1 VPSPPTFSVLI
12 AAYQAAEF
20 IGGAIESAIE
30 QVPPPLE
37 VIVGDDGSTDDLAG
51 ALARFGDAVTLVRIA
66 HGGEAAAKNAAA
78 GAATGDFL
86 PGRLAAIGALA
97 QAEPGLDVITTD
109 AYLVAGGEV
118 VGRAYGAGHPFAAHD
133 QRSEILR
140 RNFVLGLSAVRRA
153 RFIEVGGFDPGVAY
167 TTDWELWMRL
177 ILSGSRVGFVA
188 EPLAEYRLH
197 EQSMSAR
204 RAAMSRGRL
213 DSLARAAARTDL
225 SDPERAVVAEA
236 RWREQARLAREELK
250 EALLAGGGARTAAL
264 NVIRANGQAV
274 STRLRALASLVAPG
288 IARRRLVAEQERS
301 YVTVG
306 DRRLTRPH
314 TRRGDRQAP
323 PS

>member
-1 VPSPPTFSVLI
+1 VQSPPTFSVLI
-12 AAYQAAEF
+12 AAYQAASF
-20 IGGAIESAIE
+20 IGGAVDSALE
-30 QVPPPLE
+30 QMPPPHE
-37 VIVGDDGSTDDLAG
+37 VIVADDGSTDDLAG
-51 ALARFGDAVTLVRIA
+51 ALARFGDTVTLVRIE

-78 GAATGDFL
+78 AAASGDFL
-86 PGRLAAIGALA
+86 AFLD
-97 QAEPGLDVITTD
+97 AEPDLDAITTD

-118 VGRAYGAGHPFAAHD
+118 VGRAYGPGHPFPDRD
-133 QRSEILR
+133 QRVEILR
-140 RNFVLGLSAVRRA
+140 RNFVLGLSAVRRQ
-153 RFIEVGGFDPGVAY
+153 RFIEVGGFDTGVAY

-213 DSLARAAARTDL
+213 DSLARAAARSDL
-225 SDPERAVVAEA
+225 SAAERAVVAEA
-236 RWREQARLAREELK
+236 RRSEHARLAREELK
-250 EALLAGGGARTAAL
+250 EALLAAGGAGARTAAL
-264 NVIRANGQAV
+264 NVLRSDEQPV
-274 STRLRALASLVAPG
+274 TTRLRALASLVAPG
-288 IARRRLVAEQERS
+288 VAKRRLIAEQERS

-314 TRRGDRQAP
+314 SRSADGQEP